1 MHMFVDESER
11 RGYRLVATT
20 VDLSVLHSTR
30 RLMLSLLLPGERRV
44 HFKSEKDSRRKFI
57 VSELVRAGFRVKIY
71 TRRGRGEQ
79 VRGSLLEHMVR
90 EAIENGVTRLVLDS
104 RDQAANA
111 RDRAVIASRTK
122 AREAGLAYEHI
133 QSSGEPALWIS
144 DAVAWCHGA
153 GGDWLRRIEPLV
165 VNVTSFTP

>member
-20 VDLSVLHSTR
+20 VELSALHSTR
-30 RLMLSLLLPGERRV
+30 SLMRGLLLPSERRV

-57 VSELVRAGFRVKIY
+57 ISQLVRAEFRVRIY
-71 TRRGRGEQ
+71 LQPGRGEHI
-79 VRGSLLEHMVR
+79 RGNLLELLVR

-111 RDRAVIASRTK
+111 RDRVAIASRTK

-133 QSSGEPALWIS
+133 QASGEPALWIS

-153 GGDWLRRIEPLV
+153 GGDWPRRIAPLV
-165 VNVTSFTP
+165 VSTTRLEP